1 MGSHVRFKSKLGA
14 LIHEA
19 RAKHKLSQREVSV
32 LLGMKDEGHYL
43 VSAWERGWRPVRVE
57 ESSRSSLAELLG
69 IKLPELDVLLRDDE
83 TARARAITRRR
94 AGQAV
99 RRQYEVPTPAAPVA
113 KPPVVTP
120 AAAAPERR
128 PVARAPEN
136 VRVVPP
142 KTDAVSTLVTALVA
156 GDPDLAGANTEAI
169 VGLVRRFLS
178 IQKAL
183 VASASTL

>member
-57 ESSRSSLAELLG
+57 EPSRSSLAELLG

-94 AGQAV
+94 AGQSV
-99 RRQYEVPTPAAPVA
+99 RRQYEVPTSPAARAA

-120 AAAAPERR
+120 AAAPESRR
-128 PVARAPEN
+128 TRAPEN
-136 VRVVPP
+136 VRVAAL
-142 KTDAVSTLVTALVA
+142 KADAVSTLVTALVA

-169 VGLVRRFLS
+169 VGVVRRFLT

-183 VASASTL
+183 VASTL